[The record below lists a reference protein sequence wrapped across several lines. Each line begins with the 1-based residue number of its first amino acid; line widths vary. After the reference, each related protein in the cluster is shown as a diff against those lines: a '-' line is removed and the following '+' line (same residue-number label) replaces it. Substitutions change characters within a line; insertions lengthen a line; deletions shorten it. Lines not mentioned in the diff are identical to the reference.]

1 MATISRLAI
10 NLGWNGKEA
19 ESGLARTAQKTKQAA
34 TSADEAGSAFGRLAK
49 ALKGAND
56 VKSGFEMLRG
66 VTQFFIGAPIAA
78 VAEMIKLGGELET
91 MQTRMGLLAG
101 GFDEGAKSLEN
112 LRQITRDMGVPLTEL
127 VSGFQQLTT
136 AGVDTG
142 SAEKLMRT
150 FANVAP
156 LLGQGG
162 LNQLAG
168 GISQMVKSGVAEA
181 SVLQQMQSNGLK
193 VYEALAQRLSNVTG
207 QFHSVEDAMQAVE
220 NRTVQASTAML
231 AMQDAVKTP
240 EAIEAAKKLFESF
253 EGQFSRLQQG
263 VIELFRDIGK
273 GLIDGLNLPAF
284 LASLRGV
291 VEAIGLI
298 VKQIVEGFARIGG
311 DGNNLEANFKTARD
325 MTLDLAEAL
334 VNGALDMV
342 KTLKEGM
349 APIVKLFS
357 PGAGSMA
364 WAMSKRDLGLMSRA
378 EFNALNERA
387 TAAAAFGQDNTAGI
401 REATKEFFDSI
412 RNRANKNDVARGG
425 NAEAFNFKNPN
436 LDFMRNVNVPQ
447 KQLAAT
453 QDMTVQRLQAGSA
466 AAVEA
471 MIRNQMGGQ
480 TDKQDQ
486 MVAELKEQTRQGAA
500 LVAAMAG
507 MKLPAIAV
515 LPN

>member
-101 GFDEGAKSLEN
+101 GFDKGAKSLEN

-207 QFHSVEDAMQAVE
+207 KFHSVQDAIQAVE
-220 NRTVQASTAML
+220 NQTVQASTAVL

-240 EAIEAAKKLFESF
+240 EAIEAAQRLFGSF
-253 EGQFSRLQQG
+253 EGQLSRLQQG

-273 GLIDGLNLPAF
+273 GLIDGLDIPAF

-291 VEAIGLI
+291 IDGISAIVKELTKGLREALGPQGEADRVQSAFKKARDFSFEIAEAISKAANDFVAEFERISVRLESMAKKVTITFEQGVSGLLSGETGSLI
-298 VKQIVEGFARIGG
+298 ETRQFLDELANKQIEQDRAAREQGITQFFAGLRKNAAVA
-311 DGNNLEANFKTARD
+311 DVQVAK
-325 MTLDLAEAL
+325 DLGL
-334 VNGALDMV
+334 
-342 KTLKEGM
+342 
-349 APIVKLFS
+349 
-357 PGAGSMA
+357 PGAG
-364 WAMSKRDLGLMSRA
+364 KP
-378 EFNALNERA
+378 
-387 TAAAAFGQDNTAGI
+387 AA
-401 REATKEFFDSI
+401 
-412 RNRANKNDVARGG
+412 
-425 NAEAFNFKNPN
+425 
-436 LDFMRNVNVPQ
+436 NVVIPQ

>member
-101 GFDEGAKSLEN
+101 GFDKGAKSLEN
-112 LRQITRDMGVPLTEL
+112 LRQITRDMGVPLEDL

-220 NRTVQASTAML
+220 NRTVQASTAVL

-240 EAIEAAKKLFESF
+240 EAIEAAQRLFDSF
-253 EGQFSRLQQG
+253 EGQLSRLQQG

-273 GLIDGLNLPAF
+273 GLIDGLDIPAF

-291 VEAIGLI
+291 IEAISLI
-298 VKQIVEGFARIGG
+298 VKQLLQ
-311 DGNNLEANFKTARD
+311 DLTAL
-325 MTLDLAEAL
+325 M
-334 VNGALDMV
+334 
-342 KTLKEGM
+342 
-349 APIVKLFS
+349 
-357 PGAGSMA
+357 GAG
-364 WAMSKRDLGLMSRA
+364 G
-378 EFNALNERA
+378 
-387 TAAAAFGQDNTAGI
+387 AGDRI
-401 REATKEFFDSI
+401 E
-412 RNRANKNDVARGG
+412 N
-425 NAEAFNFKNPN
+425 NFKNARDFAFQMAERLAVAGNDLITGFDKMISHIKETFENIKAFFESPTDMEAQKN
-436 LDFMRNVNVPQ
+436 RQHFNRFIGNRERQDAEIAGQERALGIANFFAGIENRAKALDAQRAMDFAAPVDRGGKFEPVNIPQ
-447 KQLAAT
+447 KQLAST